1 MVRPPFRLVP
11 TLGEFE
17 SPATR
22 GSRRHAGGPVA
33 YRPTGQRLRQPIPD
47 PLARPKNRY
56 FATLLVASGMP
67 VDESRLRNSVNSRS
81 AVLLFAFISGTW
93 YIACARCT
101 FLTAAEPLIGP
112 ALRLG
117 VQR

>member
-1 MVRPPFRLVP
+1 MVRPPFRLMP
-11 TLGEFE
+11 PLGEFE

-33 YRPTGQRLRQPIPD
+33 YRPMGQRLRQPIPD

-56 FATLLVASGMP
+56 FTTSLVASGMP
-67 VDESRLRNSVNSRS
+67 ANESRLRNSVNRRS
-81 AVLLFAFISGTW
+81 AGLLFAFISGTW

-101 FLTAAEPLIGP
+101 FLTAAEPLLGP
-112 ALRLG
+112 PVGVG